1 MPTNLMDP
9 LDPEHGSNL
18 EPLDD
23 GSLGHGGGEG
33 GHLQLNR
40 AHTRASGEAPA
51 PQLHCAQHHLSDLKY
66 IKYNKYRITDPDP
79 RIHTSD

>member
-1 MPTNLMDP
+1 MDP
-9 LDPEHGSNL
+9 EPEHWSYYL

-33 GHLQLNR
+33 GHLELNR

-66 IKYNKYRITDPDP
+66 IK
-79 RIHTSD
+79 